1 MFISNTAE
9 NWLQEIL
16 RRRINDD
23 LDLKLIRGSNPY
35 WKLSLRATQFIITA
49 PYYSDLYKLGPD
61 RNMIFSIFKSKE
73 YNFFDDND
81 GLILLGKKF
90 LEKKL
95 IKNKLSDIHINY
107 DVFGLIYRC
116 LSRAEEVFSKEN
128 DLDNHSRFTAS
139 LSHAYF
145 NNYLD
150 RPIVDEWI
158 DFLKKLI
165 KKSLPNFI
173 LKKNYYSICLSHDVD
188 YAGKFSFLTKKEF
201 IKYFLSSIIK
211 RLDFKTSYKIINC
224 FFNKSEID
232 RSDPWNTFD
241 FLMDLSEKIGIK
253 SNFNFMTGITDKKHD
268 GNYDFFSRKIRN
280 LIIRIKERNH
290 DIGFHPSYK
299 TFNCFE
305 LFSKE
310 ANIFK
315 NFCEIENIN
324 QENIGGRMHVLRWSH
339 PKTAYFWQDSNF
351 DYDSSLGYP
360 DCPGF
365 RCGTSHEFQMFDPI
379 CQKILDV
386 YQKPLIAME
395 CSITAKRYLNITN
408 EDKAIS
414 IIKNLKNKCKKY
426 DGTFSLLWHNSH
438 LEYLKDINLYKKS
451 IKI

>member
-35 WKLSLRATQFIITA
+35 WKLSLRATQFMITA
-49 PYYSDLYKLGPD
+49 PYYSVLYKLGPD

-165 KKSLPNFI
+165 
-173 LKKNYYSICLSHDVD
+173 
-188 YAGKFSFLTKKEF
+188 
-201 IKYFLSSIIK
+201 
-211 RLDFKTSYKIINC
+211 
-224 FFNKSEID
+224 
-232 RSDPWNTFD
+232 
-241 FLMDLSEKIGIK
+241 
-253 SNFNFMTGITDKKHD
+253 
-268 GNYDFFSRKIRN
+268 
-280 LIIRIKERNH
+280 
-290 DIGFHPSYK
+290 
-299 TFNCFE
+299 
-305 LFSKE
+305 
-310 ANIFK
+310 
-315 NFCEIENIN
+315 
-324 QENIGGRMHVLRWSH
+324 
-339 PKTAYFWQDSNF
+339 
-351 DYDSSLGYP
+351 
-360 DCPGF
+360 
-365 RCGTSHEFQMFDPI
+365 
-379 CQKILDV
+379 
-386 YQKPLIAME
+386 
-395 CSITAKRYLNITN
+395 
-408 EDKAIS
+408 
-414 IIKNLKNKCKKY
+414 
-426 DGTFSLLWHNSH
+426 
-438 LEYLKDINLYKKS
+438 
-451 IKI
+451 